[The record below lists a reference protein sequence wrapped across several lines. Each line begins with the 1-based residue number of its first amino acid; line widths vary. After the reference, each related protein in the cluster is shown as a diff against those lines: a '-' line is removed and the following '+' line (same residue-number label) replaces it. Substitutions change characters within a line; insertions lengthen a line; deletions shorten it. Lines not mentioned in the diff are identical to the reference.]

1 MTRRTLPLLAVAVA
15 CAYASAPAAR
25 ASESLPAAGAPRVGH
40 LDCGGASLTASTVF
54 REVIGQ
60 DRQVVSQTMTV
71 TAPGAKTASPL
82 KIEARPFRQPFL
94 RDTLVLD
101 ASATGWACVTSTS
114 HQSYVYVVMT
124 CTESPLRPACA
135 GPTREWVRLYDL
147 RGRALNAGFPHDA
160 GPREQALMKRL
171 GLDHVEDAGISLSDP
186 RE

>member
-1 MTRRTLPLLAVAVA
+1 MIRRTLPLLAMTVA
-15 CAYASAPAAR
+15 CACASAPSAR
-25 ASESLPAAGAPRVGH
+25 ASESTPAAGALHVGH

-54 REVIGQ
+54 REVPDQ
-60 DRQVVSQTMTV
+60 DRQVVAQTMTV

-94 RDTLVLD
+94 RDTPVLD

-114 HQSYVYVVMT
+114 QRSYVYVVMT

-135 GPTREWVRLYDL
+135 GPKREWVRVYDL

-160 GPREQALMKRL
+160 GPREEALMKRL
-171 GLDHVEDAGISLSDP
+171 GLDHVEDSGVSLSDP